1 VLPESPRRSA
11 RLLSSR
17 NPRVQRLRRLA
28 RQPRARRDEG
38 VLVIEGP
45 RAVAAA
51 LDHGAPLHQL
61 FVGPGAPDDL
71 RTRAERAGVEV
82 AEVAD
87 GVLEKVLTARTP
99 QAVAAVAAWPEVDPA
114 TVADRARALG
124 APLVAL
130 AGVGD
135 PGNAGTVIRS
145 AAAAGAAGVLL
156 TAGSVDPANPKCVR
170 ASAGALFALPVATV
184 DGLGGLDLRTVGARA
199 GGAPPDEVDLS
210 GTFALVLGGEAAG
223 LPEGLAT
230 DAEVALPLEAG
241 VESLNVAMA
250 ATVLLYEARRQR
262 RGGAW

>member
-1 VLPESPRRSA
+1 
-11 RLLSSR
+11 
-17 NPRVQRLRRLA
+17 
-28 RQPRARRDEG
+28 
-38 VLVIEGP
+38 VLVVEGP

-51 LDHGAPLHQL
+51 LDHAASLHEL
-61 FVGPGAPDDL
+61 FVGPGAPEDL
-71 RTRAERAGVEV
+71 LARAGTAGVEV
-82 AEVAD
+82 VEVAE

-99 QAVAAVAAWPEVDPA
+99 QAVAAVAAWPVVEPA
-114 TVADRARALG
+114 TVVDRARALA
-124 APLVAL
+124 APVVVL

-156 TAGSVDPANPKCVR
+156 TAGSVDAANPKCVR
-170 ASAGALFALPVATV
+170 ASAGAVFALPVATV
-184 DGLGGLDLRTVGARA
+184 DDFGGLDLRTVGATA
-199 GGAPPDEVDLS
+199 EGAPPDEVDLS
-210 GTFALVLGGEAAG
+210 GAFALVLGGEVAG
-223 LPEGLAT
+223 LPEGVAL